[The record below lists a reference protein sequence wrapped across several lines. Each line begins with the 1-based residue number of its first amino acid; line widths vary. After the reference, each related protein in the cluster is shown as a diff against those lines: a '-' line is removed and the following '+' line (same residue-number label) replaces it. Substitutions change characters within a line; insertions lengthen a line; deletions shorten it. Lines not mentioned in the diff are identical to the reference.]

1 MVARNPNASETT
13 LEELSRDDNDYVRRA
28 IIDNFNVTPKI
39 LKELSKDENWM
50 IKQAAEYA
58 LKNC

>member
-1 MVARNPNASETT
+1 M
-13 LEELSRDDNDYVRRA
+13 EELLRDDNDYVRRA
-28 IIDNFNVTPKI
+28 IIDNLNVTPKI